1 MLLLFTNF
9 MSLNSLHRV
18 LPILKQINR
27 GHLLTLIFFENT
39 ELEAYIEEEPTDL
52 LDMST
57 HVLASKLSN
66 ELTQVVYELR
76 NAGIQAIQS
85 KPEDLT
91 ANAINKYL
99 ELKSRGMI

>member
-1 MLLLFTNF
+1 MLMLFTNF
-9 MSLNSLHRV
+9 MSLTSLHRV

-27 GHLLTLIFFENT
+27 SHLLTLIFFENT
-39 ELEAYIEEEPTDL
+39 ELEAYIESEPETL
-52 LDMST
+52 LDVSSN
-57 HVLASKLSN
+57 VLAARLSN

-91 ANAINKYL
+91 ANSINKYL